1 MLKILIYKY
10 VYNSCYSFIYIVIYY
25 GTHIYLLL
33 FNKEYM
39 GICGGMCGCVCVYMY
54 VCRSVNVGVCV
65 CACVFIQIRKIL
77 IMITVIY

>member
-39 GICGGMCGCVCVYMY
+39 GICGGMCVCVYVY

>member
-1 MLKILIYKY
+1 MLNILIYKY
-10 VYNSCYSFIYIVIYY
+10 IYNSCYSFIYIVIYY

-39 GICGGMCGCVCVYMY
+39 GICGGMCVCVYVY

-65 CACVFIQIRKIL
+65 YACVFIQIRKIL